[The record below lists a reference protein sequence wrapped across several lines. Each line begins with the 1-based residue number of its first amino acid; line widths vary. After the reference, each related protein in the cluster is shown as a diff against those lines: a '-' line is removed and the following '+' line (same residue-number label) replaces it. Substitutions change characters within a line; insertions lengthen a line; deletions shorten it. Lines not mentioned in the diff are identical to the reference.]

1 MTARPRAHRPSPIC
15 ECPPRQTNTRQLKE
29 KAMHRIKTMSL
40 PAAAALPLLLAA
52 LLLAACGGSSGSAT
66 GAAATSSAGGS
77 TNAAPGGGPN
87 GGRFAA
93 VRECLQ
99 KNGITLPRRTP
110 GQPRPQ
116 GGGLLGGGGTP
127 PLPSGVTKAQ
137 YEAALKK
144 CGAGA
149 FRGGARLNSAAFKA
163 ALPKFA
169 ACMRENGVT
178 LPAPNTSGNGPVFD
192 VKGVNTSSA
201 QFKGAQAKCQPIMTA
216 ARRQAGPGGPPAGA
230 PGA

>member
-1 MTARPRAHRPSPIC
+1 
-15 ECPPRQTNTRQLKE
+15 
-29 KAMHRIKTMSL
+29 MHRIYKTSK
-40 PAAAALPLLLAA
+40 PAVAALLLLLAI
-52 LLLAACGGSSGSAT
+52 LVLAACGGSSTGSTSASSPAASGSTGSAPS
-66 GAAATSSAGGS
+66 GAG
-77 TNAAPGGGPN
+77 

-110 GQPRPQ
+110 GQGPPQ

-127 PLPSGVTKAQ
+127 PLPSGVSKAQ

-149 FRGGARLNSAAFKA
+149 FRGGGARQNRTAFKQ

-169 ACMRENGVT
+169 ACMRENGVN
-178 LPAPNTSGNGPVFD
+178 LPAPNTSGNGPVFNT
-192 VKGVNTSSA
+192 KGLNTSSA
-201 QFKGAQAKCQPIMTA
+201 QFKSAQAKCQPILTA
-216 ARRQAGPGGPPAGA
+216 ARGPGA
-230 PGA
+230 PGTGAPPA

>member
-1 MTARPRAHRPSPIC
+1 
-15 ECPPRQTNTRQLKE
+15 
-29 KAMHRIKTMSL
+29 MHRISKTSK
-40 PAAAALPLLLAA
+40 PAAAALLLLAI
-52 LLLAACGGSSGSAT
+52 LVLAACGGSSTGTSTGASANGSAT
-66 GAAATSSAGGS
+66 GS
-77 TNAAPGGGPN
+77 TNPGPGGAPGGG
-87 GGRFAA
+87 RFGA

-110 GQPRPQ
+110 GQGPPQ

-149 FRGGARLNSAAFKA
+149 FRGAARQNSTAFKQ

-169 ACMRENGVT
+169 ACMRENGVN

-192 VKGVNTSSA
+192 TKGLNTSST
-201 QFKGAQAKCQPIMTA
+201 QFKSAQAKCQPILTA
-216 ARRQAGPGGPPAGA
+216 ARGQGGPGGPPSGA
-230 PGA
+230 PEA